1 MLNELE
7 MIEQVARSKG
17 RFAAEAYTFTVEAL
31 NITLLKRRKRG
42 MMGHITGQELLHGI
56 KDVALDRFGYLGRAV
71 FEAWGLRS
79 TSNFGDIVFDLV
91 DAGVLSKQDSDS
103 KDDFVGG
110 FDFVEAFERTF
121 LEPHPTK

>member
-1 MLNELE
+1 MPDELE

-17 RFAAEAYTFTVEAL
+17 RFATEAYTFTVEAL

-42 MMGHITGQELLHGI
+42 VTGHIAGQELLAGI
-56 KDVALDRFGYLGRAV
+56 KLVALDRFGYLGRTV

-79 TSNFGDIVFDLV
+79 TANFGDIVFDLV
-91 DAGVLSKQDSDS
+91 EAGVLSKQDSDS

-110 FDFVEAFERTF
+110 FDFVEAFERSF
-121 LEPHPTK
+121 IASQPSK